1 MKMESDQAIAMI
13 SAKVWSTYD
22 QDGNNL
28 LNEEEVSV
36 ILDHWREAAHR
47 EMPKYFDF
55 IAQTALDYR
64 TDQIKS
70 VTSLTDQQ
78 KEDAL

>member
-1 MKMESDQAIAMI
+1 MKKDSDHAIEMI
-13 SAKVWSTYD
+13 AAKVWSNYD

-28 LNEEEVSV
+28 LNEQEVSV
-36 ILDHWREAAHR
+36 ILEHWREAAHR

-55 IAQTALDYR
+55 VAQTALEHH
-64 TDQIKS
+64 TDQINS
-70 VTSLTDQQ
+70 VTSLNDQQ